1 MSKMVV
7 GMASGSFE
15 KLIVASTV
23 IGGAVALD
31 TEVDVYLLLGGA
43 RAFRKDVAGTDR
55 MVYDYPQLRAEME
68 AGLRSNQIPDP
79 YTMLR
84 KLKADGDVHIHVC
97 ATAGK
102 IWNAPELRD
111 FVDLVDDIVGVG
123 EYVIKS
129 GEADSVQV
137 L

>member
-7 GMASGSFE
+7 GMASGSVE
-15 KLIVASTV
+15 KLIVASTM

-43 RAFRKDVAGTDR
+43 RAFRKDVAGSDR
-55 MVYDYPQLRAEME
+55 MVHDYPQLRAEME
-68 AGLRSNQIPDP
+68 AGLKENQIPDP
-79 YTMLR
+79 YAMLR
-84 KLKADGDVHIHVC
+84 QLKADGRLHIHVC

-102 IWNAPELRD
+102 IWGATALED
-111 FVDLVDDIVGVG
+111 FVDLVDDIVGIG

>member
-7 GMASGSFE
+7 GMASGSVE

-55 MVYDYPQLRAEME
+55 MIYDYPQLRSEME
-68 AGLRSNQIPDP
+68 AGLKQNQIPDP
-79 YTMLR
+79 YAMLR
-84 KLKADGDVHIHVC
+84 KLKADGELHIHVC

-102 IWNAPELRD
+102 IWGAADLKD
-111 FVDLVDDIVGVG
+111 FVDLVDDIVGIG

>member
-1 MSKMVV
+1 M
-7 GMASGSFE
+7 
-15 KLIVASTV
+15 
-23 IGGAVALD
+23 ALD

-43 RAFRKDVAGTDR
+43 RAFRKDIAGSDM

-68 AGLRSNQIPDP
+68 EGLRRNQIPDP
-79 YTMLR
+79 FAMLR
-84 KLKADGDVHIHVC
+84 KLKADGKVRIHVC

-102 IWNAPELRD
+102 IWGALELQD
-111 FVDLVDDIVGVG
+111 FVDLVDDVVGIG